1 MYFHDYCKL
10 TETQVPTVYIW
21 HSKNVV
27 PPVLMQDARVCL
39 RVQGLRWRCSFLLY
53 YLWLNVV
60 NLFCRRPSGAVIG
73 KRDLTV
79 NFSQT
84 FKLCWLCSVETEAP
98 VTETAKFFFLSHCLL
113 HRFIMTNKMWVF
125 TIIIVHGPLN
135 SQPLAQRRLLVTLCK
150 YTWTQRCRKLFSGC
164 HVIRVP
170 NPRQNVSRHLLP
182 ASPPMLGAVQ
192 LKRNTSTSCPRCT
205 CPPLKFSATCLPLS
219 RDKHALLSGSGCH
232 CGDGERLP
240 LPAVHASSPG
250 TEAAAVR
257 WGGRAGPG
265 VQVRGGDFK
274 HCLNKTTKRGQSFS
288 SFMSF

>member
-1 MYFHDYCKL
+1 
-10 TETQVPTVYIW
+10 
-21 HSKNVV
+21 
-27 PPVLMQDARVCL
+27 
-39 RVQGLRWRCSFLLY
+39 
-53 YLWLNVV
+53 
-60 NLFCRRPSGAVIG
+60 
-73 KRDLTV
+73 
-79 NFSQT
+79 
-84 FKLCWLCSVETEAP
+84 
-98 VTETAKFFFLSHCLL
+98 
-113 HRFIMTNKMWVF
+113 MWVF

-265 VQVRGGDFK
+265 LQVRGGTSNTVWIKQRREDKVSAVSWVFKRAPLYYQLLNSFWLMINGKWKSCFSGDGVGLPRHYFTRTLGGLAMNLFFLAVAPLIMNQCLRMTCHHSLSVDFNY
-274 HCLNKTTKRGQSFS
+274 LI
-288 SFMSF
+288 